1 MALAVT
7 PLSIHV
13 NIYLFDVFQVYG
25 FDMLGRDVIL
35 GYVSILLPVG
45 VGVVTKD
52 VLTYVPLSSSLINE
66 WWSWAVGSPPE
77 VCSY

>member
-1 MALAVT
+1 
-7 PLSIHV
+7 
-13 NIYLFDVFQVYG
+13 
-25 FDMLGRDVIL
+25 MLGRDVIL

-52 VLTYVPLSSSLINE
+52 VLTYVPLSSTLINE